1 MQQLLLGL
9 SRPIRNPTHPEDP
22 TGDRSETGRP
32 DQVTG
37 RRRII
42 FSKNRLR
49 RVGLGFPLPKP
60 EKSDPTDV

>member
-1 MQQLLLGL
+1 MELGL
-9 SRPIRNPTHPEDP
+9 SRPIRNLTHPEDP
-22 TGDRSETGRP
+22 IGDRSETGRP

-49 RVGLGFPLPKP
+49 RVGLGFPLPKL